1 MLNLILFGPPGS
13 GKGTQAALLCQKYGL
28 VHIST
33 GDLFRGEIKRQSPL
47 GLKAQEYIDN
57 GQLVPDEVTV
67 AMFASKLDN
76 EIASGAK
83 GFIFDGF
90 PRTTKQAE
98 ALDDLLR
105 KRKLKI
111 SRVLSLVV
119 SDDEL
124 TQRIVK
130 RGRDSGRSDDTDEKV
145 IRKRITEYN
154 EKTTPVATYYD
165 MYNLLSIIPGEGSIE
180 EIFARLS
187 SSIEVTS

>member
-1 MLNLILFGPPGS
+1 MNLILFGPPGS
-13 GKGTQAALLCQKYGL
+13 GKGTQAALLCKKYGL

-33 GDLFRGEIKRQSPL
+33 GDLFREEMKRQSPL
-47 GLKAQEYIDN
+47 GLKAQEFIDS

-67 AMFASKLDN
+67 AMFASKLDQ
-76 EIASGAK
+76 EIAGGAK

-105 KRKLKI
+105 KRKMKI

-124 TQRIVK
+124 TQRIIK
-130 RGRDSGRSDDTDEKV
+130 RGQDSGRTDDTDEKV

-154 EKTTPVATYYD
+154 DKTTPVATYYD
-165 MYNLLSIIPGEGSIE
+165 MYNLLAIIPGEGSIQD
-180 EIFARLS
+180 IFERLCTS
-187 SSIEVTS
+187 VEVTT